1 MNTVSLVEEHF
12 ESELS
17 REESHMVARR
27 TALEAT
33 LLQQVNSFFAVR
45 LVALQRMMSVK
56 PFELLCVG
64 CCCMTIPRYWLAMRP
79 SYNKFKNEL

>member
-33 LLQQVNSFFAVR
+33 LLQQVNSF
-45 LVALQRMMSVK
+45 S
-56 PFELLCVG
+56 LL
-64 CCCMTIPRYWLAMRP
+64 LD
-79 SYNKFKNEL
+79 